1 MEWPLIGARTV
12 HPLLTGKKVEYIH
25 IDAGILVDFMVER
38 YEDLS
43 EFLLFSVK
51 KKVKS
56 SAKSEEERMQK
67 VEE

>member
-1 MEWPLIGARTV
+1 
-12 HPLLTGKKVEYIH
+12 
-25 IDAGILVDFMVER
+25 MVER

-56 SAKSEEERMQK
+56 SAKSEEERMHK